1 MIAEIALKVTISFF
15 LITEGIYLIFQE
27 NDVSVAKSYT
37 N

>member
-1 MIAEIALKVTISFF
+1 MIAENALKVSISF